1 MYYPQ
6 FKEAVQHYEP
16 VPPAS
21 RQFHPAK
28 SSRYANEQE
37 RLVAT
42 SGVNVLLLGSSLSLK
57 QTAALWLNFQKK
69 ETAWSK

>member
-6 FKEAVQHYEP
+6 FKEAVQNYEP

-21 RQFHPAK
+21 SQFHPAK
-28 SSRYANEQE
+28 SSRYANEQG

-42 SGVNVLLLGSSLSLK
+42 EPLGSSLSLK

>member
-6 FKEAVQHYEP
+6 FKEAVQNYEP

-21 RQFHPAK
+21 SQFHPAK
-28 SSRYANEQE
+28 SSRYANEQG

-42 SGVNVLLLGSSLSLK
+42 SCVKVARWNRLARLCP
-57 QTAALWLNFQKK
+57 
-69 ETAWSK
+69 